1 MNKMTKQS
9 DGVAAPRADV
19 GYKRPPIEHQF
30 RKGQKPPPRKKKP
43 VAELDATMLFWK
55 VLQEPRRAKIN
66 GKASW
71 VTSAEL
77 IVRCA
82 YTQAE
87 KGSSTLQR
95 LLNELLLNGDAEGS
109 GDDYDISLE

>member
-1 MNKMTKQS
+1 
-9 DGVAAPRADV
+9 
-19 GYKRPPIEHQF
+19 
-30 RKGQKPPPRKKKP
+30 
-43 VAELDATMLFWK
+43 MLFWK

-66 GKASW
+66 GKTRW

-77 IVRCA
+77 IVRRA
-82 YTQAE
+82 YTEAE

-109 GDDYDISLE
+109 DDDYELRLEPDSGRSESGPVESARQDRILSKIDRNHL